1 MGRVEESRGEV
12 RRERPGGE
20 GWDQQSEK
28 GEEGKRGLANVRRI
42 DAANHDRFLNLEQRE
57 EREER
62 ERKERQE
69 TNPLLNE
76 TAESP
81 KRRRRR
87 SVPSHSNEVCAAV
100 GRWPRSRETSNET
113 RILRQRFRKTVLTEI
128 SQSISCSVV
137 MAHYQL
143 IAILPSV
150 EVVDSLPNFPIS
162 HSDGVRSPSF
172 CIPFQLLPHFPV
184 EHNSSCSWDSTKD
197 RDIGKGH
204 EEVERRARTRN
215 RDRRRKR

>member
-1 MGRVEESRGEV
+1 MRS
-12 RRERPGGE
+12 
-20 GWDQQSEK
+20 
-28 GEEGKRGLANVRRI
+28 A
-42 DAANHDRFLNLEQRE
+42 
-57 EREER
+57 EREGRRRQEGTYECAENRCHQPRQVPRSWIEGRKGR
-62 ERKERQE
+62 ERKKRGKERDE
-69 TNPLLNE
+69 PLTKRE
-76 TAESP
+76 TAETP

>member
-81 KRRRRR
+81 KRRRRQR
-87 SVPSHSNEVCAAV
+87 VFQGEKEAGTREEHYGHREKRRLPEVSAFSKKRCLCTNSLCTFTLFV
-100 GRWPRSRETSNET
+100 ET
-113 RILRQRFRKTVLTEI
+113 LT
-128 SQSISCSVV
+128 
-137 MAHYQL
+137 
-143 IAILPSV
+143 
-150 EVVDSLPNFPIS
+150 
-162 HSDGVRSPSF
+162 
-172 CIPFQLLPHFPV
+172 
-184 EHNSSCSWDSTKD
+184 
-197 RDIGKGH
+197 
-204 EEVERRARTRN
+204 
-215 RDRRRKR
+215 